1 MAKSSFLG
9 NIFTREAESE
19 ADVVYPWELPS
30 IMRKHIVTGAMGM
43 IHFALLSGI
52 FLTTFGNLLGM
63 QYWQWGLLA
72 SLSSFTLVFQLL
84 SAHIV
89 GRTGSRKG
97 LWFAAALFS
106 RILRAGAIV
115 AAYFLFH
122 SSQPLAR
129 VAFMGVLILSNCL
142 AAIAAP
148 PWFSWL
154 ADLIPEEG
162 HGRFMGRRRA
172 WIALANLC
180 VVVPIGYALDRFGGR
195 SQMCSL
201 LAVFA
206 VGFVLGLT
214 DLFIHRTIP
223 EPPMSKP
230 PRKSLWRGL
239 LVPLEDH
246 RFRPWLVFNGLW
258 TFGMT
263 LGGSLAVLYFVEN
276 LGIKRNFFGG
286 SLVLILVPLASAV
299 LTAPWSG
306 ALIDRCGVK
315 PVLRVGH
322 TFWALL
328 PLFWMLATPRTAL
341 LWLAPAAVIGGVASE
356 AALNAATKLI
366 TRLRSPGHVPMYMAA
381 STCVGCLTGGLG
393 SLLAGI
399 LLQIFGDA
407 TWQVCGVTVV
417 GFHAL
422 FLVSFV
428 LRLGA
433 TLAIRRIPS
442 GNMNHGP

>member
-1 MAKSSFLG
+1 MGKSSFLHG
-9 NIFTREAESE
+9 IFTDEAQSE
-19 ADVVYPWELPS
+19 ADVVYPWELPT
-30 IMRKHIVTGAMGM
+30 IMRKHILTGAMGM
-43 IHFALLSGI
+43 VFFALMSGI
-52 FLTTFGNLLGM
+52 YLTAFGNQLGL

-72 SLSSFTLVFQLL
+72 SLSSFTLVCQLL

-89 GRTGSRKG
+89 GRTGSRKT

-106 RILRAGAIV
+106 RLLRAGGVV
-115 AAYFLFH
+115 AAYFLFQT
-122 SSQPLAR
+122 SEPLAR
-129 VAFMGVLILSNCL
+129 LAFMGLLILSNAL
-142 AAIAAP
+142 AAISAP

-180 VVVPIGYALDRFGGR
+180 VVVPIGYALDRFGAR
-195 SQMCSL
+195 SQMSSL

-206 VGFVLGLT
+206 VGFVLGMA

-223 EPPMSKP
+223 EPPMSRP
-230 PRKSLWRGL
+230 PRKSFWRGL
-239 LVPLEDH
+239 LVPLQDA
-246 RFRPWLVFNGLW
+246 RFRPWLLFNGLW

-306 ALIDRCGVK
+306 ALIDRYGVK

-328 PLFWMLATPRTAL
+328 PLFWLFARPDTAL
-341 LWLAPAAVIGGVASE
+341 LWLAPAAVIGGIASE
-356 AALNAATKLI
+356 AALNASTKLV
-366 TRLRSPGHVPMYMAA
+366 TRLRSPGHVPMYMAV
-381 STCVGCLTGGLG
+381 STCVGCIAGGTG

-399 LLQIFGDA
+399 LLQIFGESS
-407 TWQVCGVTVV
+407 WQVGGVTVV

-422 FLVSFV
+422 FLASLV
-428 LRLGA
+428 LRLSA

-442 GNMNHGP
+442 GNMKQQA